1 MQYNQA
7 EIEKFNQL
15 AGEFWNPNGQLKTL
29 HQINPLR
36 LDFIKEHTALTEKN
50 VVDLGCGGGILSE
63 ALAAE
68 GAKVVA
74 LDLGSEAI
82 NAAKSHQQQS
92 NSSVD
97 YRCMA
102 SHDYVAVQE
111 VQADIV
117 CCMEMLEHVDFPEQ
131 IIEDCA
137 NMVKPGG
144 LVFFSTLNRTLKAK
158 LLAVYTAEYILRMVP
173 TGTHDPNHFIK
184 PSEMSRWA
192 KTAGLIP
199 IDICGFEYDLLADKF
214 SLSSDTDINY
224 IFAFKKP
231 QP

>member
-1 MQYNQA
+1 MQYNQS
-7 EIEKFNQL
+7 EIDKFNRL
-15 AGEFWNPNGQLKTL
+15 AEEFWKVDGELKTL

-36 LDFIKEHTALTEKN
+36 LDFIKELTSLSGKN

-63 ALAAE
+63 SLAAE
-68 GAKVVA
+68 GANVVG
-74 LDLGSEAI
+74 LDLGEEAI
-82 NAAKSHQQQS
+82 NAAKAHQQKS
-92 NSSVD
+92 HSAVD

-102 SHDYVAVQE
+102 SHDYIAAQ
-111 VQADIV
+111 QSPADIV

-158 LLAVYTAEYILRMVP
+158 LLAVYAAEYVLRMVP
-173 TGTHDPNHFIK
+173 QGTHDPKYFIK

-192 KTAGLIP
+192 KSAGLTAV
-199 IDICGFEYDLLADKF
+199 DIRGFKYDLLSDSF
-214 SLSSDTDINY
+214 SLCADTDINY
-224 IFAFKKP
+224 IFAFKK
-231 QP
+231 Q